1 MMSSDGPFDGID
13 VVIADSLRFKA
24 KLAIGEDAYT
34 SLRYAKTAQEWWDML
49 GAVGSG
55 AAVAKSSAV
64 AATFFAPQGLL
75 GILGIGAAV
84 TPVGWV
90 IVAALAS
97 GGAWYGIQKTLAG
110 ANQSRVTVIPKFI
123 NTPIDALAVSLF
135 DLLAPLALKV
145 AQCDGDVAPTELGRI
160 KHYFVREWGFDET
173 FTQRGIEHILPNI
186 AAISIQEVA
195 QQLAVF
201 QRSNPDCNYTAMSHD
216 TLAFLREI
224 VEADGQL
231 HEQEELALSKVR
243 AILDETGRSALSK
256 TLSKVGDKVSKS
268 AAKRAHRISEGA
280 RLASDT
286 ARELGDAVSRSSAIT
301 HTKTLL
307 AIGTKGVAD
316 VAKAT
321 AERSAKRFE
330 QLTRKSPP
338 KNDDSEH

>member
-1 MMSSDGPFDGID
+1 MMSSEGTFDGID

-75 GILGIGAAV
+75 GVLGIGAAV

-145 AQCDGDVAPTELGRI
+145 AQCDGTIAPIELRRI
-160 KHYFVREWGFDET
+160 KDYFVREWGFDET
-173 FTQRGIEHILPNI
+173 FTQRGIEHLLPNI
-186 AAISIQEVA
+186 VAISIQEVA
-195 QQLAVF
+195 QQLAAF
-201 QRSNPDCNYTAMSHD
+201 QRSSPDCNYTAMSND

-231 HEQEELALSKVR
+231 HEQEELALSHVR
-243 AILDETGRSALSK
+243 VILDETGRSAFSK
-256 TLSKVGDKVSKS
+256 TMSQLSETVSAS
-268 AAKRAHRISEGA
+268 AAKRGRQINEGLCSAGATARQLGGAISRNSVVSQAKSLLTTGA
-280 RLASDT
+280 QDATSGVKETVERSTKRLAQ
-286 ARELGDAVSRSSAIT
+286 
-301 HTKTLL
+301 L
-307 AIGTKGVAD
+307 AKNA
-316 VAKAT
+316 
-321 AERSAKRFE
+321 
-330 QLTRKSPP
+330 LP
-338 KNDDSEH
+338 KE